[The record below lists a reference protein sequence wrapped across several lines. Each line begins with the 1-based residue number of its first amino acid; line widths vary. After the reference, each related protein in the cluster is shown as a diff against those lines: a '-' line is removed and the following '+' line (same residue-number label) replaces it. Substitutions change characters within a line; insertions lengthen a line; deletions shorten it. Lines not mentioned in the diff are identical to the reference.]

1 MAGQSAAKPNF
12 FSAIDHDFNNKQ
24 FSSFY
29 NNTVIQ
35 GGIDGEVFWRAMLNH
50 DEEGAGCQHRETMPQ
65 GIELFT
71 HVAYYYLPAEKR
83 TLRRAIARDKGRVLY
98 PCEVPTV
105 EIRA

>member
-1 MAGQSAAKPNF
+1 
-12 FSAIDHDFNNKQ
+12 
-24 FSSFY
+24 
-29 NNTVIQ
+29 
-35 GGIDGEVFWRAMLNH
+35 
-50 DEEGAGCQHRETMPQ
+50 MPP